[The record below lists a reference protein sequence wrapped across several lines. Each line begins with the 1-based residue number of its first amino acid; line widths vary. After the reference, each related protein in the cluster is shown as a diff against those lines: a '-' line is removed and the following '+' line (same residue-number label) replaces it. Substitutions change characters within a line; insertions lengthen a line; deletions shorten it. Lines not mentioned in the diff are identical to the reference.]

1 MKFRLNGEL
10 KLWVEGLEIEGDDI
24 DDAIRKFISNP
35 QDVAEYLE
43 NSDDLYVDGIDYSDD
58 TTIELY
64 EKEID
69 AVISDIE
76 WQGLEDL
83 PLDSQKKIKEL
94 PSSFTLENL
103 TIDNYGKPYGRAYYQ
118 YNPINE
124 ENEDACIKEALSEL
138 IWNKYCISIGVEN
151 IKSFDKEITN
161 EQ

>member
-10 KLWVEGLEIEGDDI
+10 KLWVEGLEIEGNDI
-24 DDAIRKFISNP
+24 DDAIRKFLSNP
-35 QDVAEYLE
+35 QNIEECLR
-43 NSDDLYVDGIDYSDD
+43 NSDDLYVDGVDYSDD

-69 AVISDIE
+69 VVVSDIE
-76 WQGLEDL
+76 WQRLEDL
-83 PLDSQKKIKEL
+83 PLDSQKKVKEL
-94 PSSFTLENL
+94 PDSFTLGNL
-103 TIDNYGKPYGRAYYQ
+103 TIDNYGKSYGRTYCQ

-124 ENEDACIKEALSEL
+124 ESEDECIKEALSEL
-138 IWNKYCISIGVEN
+138 IWDKYCVSIGPEN